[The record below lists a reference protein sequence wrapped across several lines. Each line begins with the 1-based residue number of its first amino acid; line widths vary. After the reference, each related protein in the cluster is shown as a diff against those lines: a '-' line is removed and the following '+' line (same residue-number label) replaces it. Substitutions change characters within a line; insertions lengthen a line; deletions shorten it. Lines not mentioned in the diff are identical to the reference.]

1 MKTRQLIHL
10 MNSYTSSTL
19 STSIED
25 ASLTHEPVVEDE
37 EYSPNS
43 AIVEELIEEAN
54 PPAPITNYDTAVK
67 LLSDSV
73 EAARRLDIVRM
84 NMNYPVSGHAR
95 ISNATLLKADPGLEC
110 MVHDV
115 NFSRRQLTQAI
126 EAKQSALMKV
136 ALTVVVGL
144 LAGVIHVVSV
154 LLFRR
159 VKHKRNGIDDITFK
173 NIFKS
178 AHSNDKLKWSLVEPD
193 LKAQAPSK
201 YITASMDKKITLGEY
216 IQAIFVE
223 SVWPNIDNFARVMV
237 NQPEFLDRTMTN
249 IDKMGKLMKP
259 FTQEVSTLIKQVAT
273 SVKNKQVMP
282 DSGLLE
288 KHKEVFAVV
297 ADIKETANMVSAATG
312 TAKSLKDCLKP
323 MEAAMQV
330 ATKVNY
336 SQYVDANDE
345 VKRLSATINDLT
357 QTLNNA
363 VLEDDVYSSINRE
376 IEVIKKTILDLA
388 TVYTNIGRIE
398 AGFTSLENQ
407 IQYLDSSFKGVI

>member
-73 EAARRLDIVRM
+73 EATRRLDIVRM
-84 NMNYPVSGHAR
+84 NMNYPVSGYAR

-178 AHSNDKLKWSLVEPD
+178 AHSNDKLKWSLVEPH
-193 LKAQAPSK
+193 LKTQAPSK

-259 FTQEVSTLIKQVAT
+259 FTQDVYILIRQVANA
-273 SVKNKQVMP
+273 VKNKQAMS

-288 KHKEVFAVV
+288 KHKDVLAVV
-297 ADIKETANMVSAATG
+297 ADIKESANVVSAASG
-312 TAKSLKDCLKP
+312 SAKSLKDCLKP
-323 MEAAMQV
+323 MEAAMTA
-330 ATKVNY
+330 ATKVDY
-336 SQYVDANDE
+336 TQYVNANDE
-345 VKRLSATINDLT
+345 VKQLGVTINDLS

-363 VLEDDVYSSINRE
+363 RLENDVYSSINRE
-376 IEVIKKTILDLA
+376 VDVIKKTIVDLA
-388 TVYTNIGRIE
+388 TVYTTIGRIE
-398 AGFTSLENQ
+398 TGFDSLENQ
-407 IQYLDSSFKGVI
+407 IKYLDSSFRGAI

>member
-10 MNSYTSSTL
+10 MNNYTSSTL
-19 STSIED
+19 STAIED
-25 ASLTHEPVVEDE
+25 ASLVDEPIVEDE

-43 AIVEELIEEAN
+43 TIVEELIEEAN
-54 PPAPITNYDTAVK
+54 PSAPITNYDTAIK
-67 LLSDSV
+67 LLSDSN
-73 EAARRLDIVRM
+73 EAVRRLDIIRM
-84 NMNYPVSGHAR
+84 NVNYPVSGYAR
-95 ISNATLLKADPGLEC
+95 INNATLLKADPGLEC
-110 MVHDV
+110 MVHNP
-115 NFSRRQLTQAI
+115 NFTRRQLTHAI
-126 EAKQSALMKV
+126 EANKSALMKV
-136 ALTVVVGL
+136 ALSVVVGL
-144 LAGVIHVVSV
+144 LTGVIYVVSV

-159 VKHKRNGIDDITFK
+159 MKHKRNGIDDITFK
-173 NIFKS
+173 NIFKA
-178 AHSNDKLKWSLVEPD
+178 AHSNDKLKWDTVEPF
-193 LKAQAPSK
+193 LKQQAPSK
-201 YITASMDKKITLGEY
+201 YVTASMDKKITMGEY
-216 IQAIFVE
+216 IQAIFNE

-237 NQPEFLDRTMTN
+237 NQPEFLDRTMLN

-259 FTQEVSTLIKQVAT
+259 FTQEVSTLIKRVAT

-282 DSGLLE
+282 DSDLL
-288 KHKEVFAVV
+288 KKNKEVFDVV

-323 MEAAMQV
+323 MEAAMEV

-345 VKRLSATINDLT
+345 VKRLSATINDLS

-376 IEVIKKTILDLA
+376 VEVIKKTILDLA

-407 IQYLDSSFKGVI
+407 IKYLESSFQGAI